1 LPSDEGTFPSFFHL
15 LDAQSMPKDE
25 DYEKGCV
32 KGNMVYKIQWTDPP
46 KLMPVESM
54 CGHIPQVSI
63 LDTKEVHCYHTVLV
77 KLVGKNSVLF
87 CGHTCADWEKEQHHG
102 KKKKSGGK
110 NSVEWFQHSI
120 LCLDRSQVFSNSKHD
135 SDMGFRHGK
144 KRVSESKQVINRPSR
159 FYVVLQC
166 HCSCREQQIRCVT
179 KQCDVQPSS
188 SRKQLSFC
196 VPPLVFPQNVV

>member
-1 LPSDEGTFPSFFHL
+1 MLHTGSLPINILLSTDEGTFPSFFYL

-63 LDTKEVHCYHTVLV
+63 LDTKEVHCYYTVLV
-77 KLVGKNSVLF
+77 KVVGKKNQFSFVDIHVQIGRRNS
-87 CGHTCADWEKEQHHG
+87 T
-102 KKKKSGGK
+102 KKKKTTTKKRNKTGGK
-110 NSVEWFQHSI
+110 NLVEWFQHSI
-120 LCLDRSQVFSNSKHD
+120 LSPARSQVFSDSKHD
-135 SDMGFRHGK
+135 SDVGFRHGK

-159 FYVVLQC
+159 FYVVLQ
-166 HCSCREQQIRCVT
+166 
-179 KQCDVQPSS
+179 
-188 SRKQLSFC
+188 
-196 VPPLVFPQNVV
+196 